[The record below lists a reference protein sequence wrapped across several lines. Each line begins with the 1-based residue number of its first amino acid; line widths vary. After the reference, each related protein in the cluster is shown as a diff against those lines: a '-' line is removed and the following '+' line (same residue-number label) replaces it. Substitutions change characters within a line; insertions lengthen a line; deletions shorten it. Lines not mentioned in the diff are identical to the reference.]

1 MLNTLQYNNAKYA
14 IGIRKDIANQSSTV
28 IETQRLLD
36 GAILAAW
43 NDVQS
48 EKQSE
53 KQHTLPELT
62 AARWVWRLAGS
73 YHTTHSTPALLRRV
87 AERFVSSGQ
96 WDLAKW
102 ASEKAVEE
110 QGHDQ
115 LALLDI
121 SAMGYDPATVIA
133 QFVPSAAKELVDYFS
148 MQVEAVNP
156 IGVVGYSHTLER
168 LAMRVN
174 TSTIC
179 AIESILPKTVNAT
192 RCLRTH
198 SSIGADANHVKENIE
213 VISRLS
219 LSEQKSIA
227 TSCYETAK
235 MCFTPPQE
243 GYISELELQQC
254 LSSKYQLA
262 ETNFIPFTKRPSR
275 KSFHIQSQNGPSP
288 QSTTNQLDYLLRSQ
302 LQNGLPNG
310 IDDPL

>member
-1 MLNTLQYNNAKYA
+1 MLNTLQCNNVKSA
-14 IGIRKDIANQSSTV
+14 IGIRKDITNQSSTV

-43 NDVQS
+43 NDAQS
-48 EKQSE
+48 EKQSK

-73 YHTTHSTPALLRRV
+73 YHTTHRTPVLLRRV

-102 ASEKAVEE
+102 AAEKAVEE

-121 SAMGYDPATVIA
+121 SAMGYDPMTVIEK
-133 QFVPSAAKELVDYFS
+133 FIPSAAKELVDYFS

-156 IGVVGYSHTLER
+156 MGVVGYSHTLER

-174 TSTIC
+174 TSMIQS
-179 AIESILPKTVNAT
+179 IESALPRAVNAT

-235 MCFTPPQE
+235 ICFTLPQE
-243 GYISELELQQC
+243 GYISELKLQHC
-254 LSSKYQLA
+254 LGLRYQLA
-262 ETNFIPFTKRPSR
+262 DTDFIPVTKRFSR
-275 KSFHIQSQNGPSP
+275 KSHNIQPQNGLYL
-288 QSTTNQLDYLLRSQ
+288 QSTTNQLNYLLRTQ
-302 LQNGLPNG
+302 LQDGLPNDVEA
-310 IDDPL
+310 IY